1 MKYAKIKYNSGI
13 GALLCNECSVII
25 AVGFDHEDK
34 EHYCTKCETYDT
46 IAISD
51 DEGVLLTIPDKLL
64 EKLAWSIG
72 TMLTVEV
79 VDGSIVLREVDK
91 TESF

>member
-51 DEGVLLTIPDKLL
+51 ESLETLGWSVGTYLTI
-64 EKLAWSIG
+64 EKTDNG
-72 TMLTVEV
+72 Y
-79 VDGSIVLREVDK
+79 VLREVDK
-91 TESF
+91 RESLNELER